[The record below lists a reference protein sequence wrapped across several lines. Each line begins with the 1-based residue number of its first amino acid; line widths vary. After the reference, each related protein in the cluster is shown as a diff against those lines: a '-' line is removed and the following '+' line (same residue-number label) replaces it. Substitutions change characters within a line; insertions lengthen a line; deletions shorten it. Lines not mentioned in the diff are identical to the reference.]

1 MKLFLSTIITLCAI
15 AAMAQNDSTKNIV
28 NTWKMNTESIA
39 VAAKSRF
46 EQLKKDN
53 PAMAGQITIDILKDM
68 MENSTFQFTAE
79 GKYIVSTPQG
89 DQKST
94 WKLTDDKTTVVIYIP
109 RLGKEVKKQIKRINK
124 SQLVLLSLDTNALE
138 SFSLK

>member
-1 MKLFLSTIITLCAI
+1 MKIFLSTIITLYAI

-46 EQLKKDN
+46 EQLKKEN
-53 PAMAGQITIDILKDM
+53 PAMAGQITVDILKDM

-89 DQKST
+89 DQEST

-109 RLGKEVKKQIKRINK
+109 RLGKEVKKQIKKINK

>member
-1 MKLFLSTIITLCAI
+1 MKTIFSLFFVFYAFV
-15 AAMAQNDSTKNIV
+15 AMAQNDSTKNIV

-46 EQLKKDN
+46 EQLKKEN

-79 GKYIVSTPQG
+79 GNYIVSTPQG
-89 DQKST
+89 DQEST

>member
-1 MKLFLSTIITLCAI
+1 MKTIFLLIFVLCAMV
-15 AAMAQNDSTKNIV
+15 AMAQNDSTKNIV

-46 EQLKKDN
+46 EQLKKEN
-53 PAMAGQITIDILKDM
+53 PAMAGQITVDILKDM

-89 DQKST
+89 DQEST